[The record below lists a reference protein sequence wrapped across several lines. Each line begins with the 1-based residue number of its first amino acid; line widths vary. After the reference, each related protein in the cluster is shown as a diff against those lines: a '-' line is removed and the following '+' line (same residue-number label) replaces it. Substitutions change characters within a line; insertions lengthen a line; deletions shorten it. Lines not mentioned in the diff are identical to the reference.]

1 MYIIQARALNN
12 LQAFFYTGRAG
23 SGWLDTDRAEAF
35 RYDHAG
41 YATKQARAFAKRHRA
56 FIWTVLEA
64 DRGDAHAAGAA
75 AMSAEACGE
84 W

>member
-41 YATKQARAFAKRHRA
+41 YAQKQARAFARRHRA
-56 FIWTVLEA
+56 YIWSVAYATSA
-64 DRGDAHAAGAA
+64 DAHAAGAA
-75 AMSAEACGE
+75 AMSAEMCGG
-84 W
+84 